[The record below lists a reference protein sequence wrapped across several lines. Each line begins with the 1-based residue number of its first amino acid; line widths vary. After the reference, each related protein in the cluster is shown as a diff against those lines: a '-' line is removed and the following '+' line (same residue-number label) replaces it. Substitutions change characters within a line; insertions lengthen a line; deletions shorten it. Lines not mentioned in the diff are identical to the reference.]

1 MQRHGP
7 RLPLVAGLLV
17 FAGGLLGCVAFG
29 HGTPIAVIE
38 ILLLPVGIGA
48 GLTIPP
54 LTTAFMDDI
63 RPGQA
68 GIGAGVLN
76 SSRQLGSALGVAV
89 FGALLDANFLTGL
102 HLSFLIS
109 GGTVLVAAVLTLR
122 YVRPGLGQT
131 LG

>member
-1 MQRHGP
+1 
-7 RLPLVAGLLV
+7 
-17 FAGGLLGCVAFG
+17 
-29 HGTPIAVIE
+29 VIE
-38 ILLLPVGIGA
+38 LLLLPIGIGA
-48 GLTIPP
+48 GLTVPP

-89 FGALLDANFLTGL
+89 CGALLDANFATGL
-102 HLSFLIS
+102 RLSFLIS
-109 GGTVLVAAVLTLR
+109 GATVLAAAVLILR
-122 YVRPGLGQT
+122 YLRPGLAQP